1 MSKTT
6 ARDHS
11 RRTLGPPTWPFPIP
25 GAVLGVQNLNKT
37 KLQNNTRKSRDMDC
51 RSSKKSAAMDFPQ
64 CLGFRVSKTVLVE
77 RCWKKSNETADG
89 VGRKVTKQQNSTLI
103 CLALGPK
110 TEKHKKRC
118 AEKERNT
125 LRTKAQTRSPKKRRL
140 RNTTGRSFLGRAQ
153 GRLFPT
159 VAPWKI
165 SARKIKKSQE
175 KAVQHSNWLQPP
187 TGGHPWTA
195 TGGSVFVPLVY

>member
-1 MSKTT
+1 MGL
-6 ARDHS
+6 R
-11 RRTLGPPTWPFPIP
+11 F
-25 GAVLGVQNLNKT
+25 
-37 KLQNNTRKSRDMDC
+37 
-51 RSSKKSAAMDFPQ
+51 
-64 CLGFRVSKTVLVE
+64 SKTVLVE

-125 LRTKAQTRSPKKRRL
+125 LRTKAQTHFRKKRRL
-140 RNTTGRSFLGRAQ
+140 RNTTGRSILGGAQ
-153 GRLFPT
+153 GRRFPT

-165 SARKIKKSQE
+165 SARKTKKSPE
-175 KAVQHSNWLQPP
+175 KAVQHSNSLRLL
-187 TGGHPWTA
+187 TRGHPWTA